1 MESKPKL
8 TVPLWSPTRTPNGNR
23 SVLFP
28 PGGRVTC
35 WTSDRPAL
43 LSAEILLVG
52 AALFAA
58 IVRASGRDI
67 FSISPSSCSRWVA
80 NCFHWKVVEYH
91 LVDVLGK

>member
-1 MESKPKL
+1 MSCSHPAA
-8 TVPLWSPTRTPNGNR
+8 W
-23 SVLFP
+23 
-28 PGGRVTC
+28 GRGTC